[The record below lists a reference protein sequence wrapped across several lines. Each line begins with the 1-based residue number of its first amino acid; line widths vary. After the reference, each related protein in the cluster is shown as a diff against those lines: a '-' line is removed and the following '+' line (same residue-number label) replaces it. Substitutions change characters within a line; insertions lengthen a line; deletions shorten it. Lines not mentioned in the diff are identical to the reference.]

1 MQNRLNGCVEHAI
14 GQFYS
19 TILSSQSLSRDV
31 GIYDYRVTPEAEETL
46 YSVVV
51 ALLQSECGYIYFPTS
66 LDAAL
71 RIFFCYFN
79 TTWFGMY
86 YVKSDYAKCQE
97 RWRNNWKKNR
107 HFQAAPR
114 DHGKCGWVN
123 SYVVMASGER
133 KMLKDVV
140 AGDSVLTFDEKD
152 FKIKPRNVIAKLD
165 TGTKHLYELV
175 TRTGRA
181 IKTTKEHRYYTAD
194 GWKELKDIV
203 VGEHIAVPREYKNDA
218 NRKCLTSKQR
228 SLSRFIGYM
237 IGDGST
243 INATFTNADPFVLTD
258 FLTIAND
265 LNLITKERAKKDI
278 GKARCY
284 GLSGKNRK
292 TQSAVRFI
300 NQIGLQKTTGHF
312 KLFPEWVFRVNNN
325 LFIAELLGSY
335 FDCDGSIEI
344 IDRHGRRGCRY
355 QVNIEYV
362 SVNRD
367 LLTQT
372 QSLLLRFGIVSIL
385 SHKKGV
391 NAYRLSITGKENQ
404 VKFCKEINLVGDK
417 KRKQL
422 EVLAHL
428 ETIHSNTQIDYIPF
442 PVHQLLE
449 NITPHFL
456 RKDHNIRIDNT
467 YRTGR
472 RKLQKV
478 AEIDGSYSILKWA
491 YSDVLWDTV
500 QSIEYAGKDDTCD
513 LQIEDTCSFIANDIV
528 VHNSHIYS
536 FESPLWHICYVDN
549 IRILSASK
557 SDSLAEKYL
566 GAIKRTIETNQRLLE
581 DFGDLTENVNPVDGS
596 RLEGGK
602 GKGGWAK
609 NQLFCRRTNHSL
621 KDGTIESIGWGCAIT
636 GSRFDLI
643 ILDDPIEESDCKTA
657 KARKAQVETI
667 HVLEELLEP
676 QGKFHVIG
684 TRKHYDDLYSYLLKN
699 PRWTYSIDKGIVK
712 YPSKFDYVFEEDPET
727 GKQIAVDV
735 DIPEGEEYE
744 VLWAEKW
751 SIKDLLLK
759 KYGSLPLHFFRDI
772 QNEVTSDETS
782 DFPEEIINGCRD
794 IEILGRREQFYKS
807 RPDWAR
813 WIIQG
818 IDLSAIFSKK
828 RAEERDSD
836 FFNVTTLAIPFNN
849 YEKHLIHGFR
859 TRGIDA
865 DDQLNKII
873 ELDYDFE
880 PDIIV
885 LETNAYQKAMEG
897 LALKKKLPI
906 YPHNTGS
913 EKWGVEEGLPKMN
926 IEMKNKYF
934 VFYTGTGEAEK
945 YFELLFSELHGFGV
959 EKHDDT
965 VMSLWLANLGATWLI
980 KKDMK
985 KKQRQSRGDKRQ
997 TEEIAERKIE
1007 TGERSSASQEQ
1018 IDKAMQELEERMK
1031 RYM

>member
-1 MQNRLNGCVEHAI
+1 LQNRLNGCVEHAI

-97 RWRNNWKKNR
+97 KWRNNWKKNR

-114 DHGKCGWVN
+114 DHGKCVYEEELILMSSGKR
-123 SYVVMASGER
+123 VMI
-133 KMLKDVV
+133 KDV
-140 AGDSVLTFDEKD
+140 SVGALAISFDEKT
-152 FKIKPRNVIAKLD
+152 KSLKKRMVIGKVESGVKKLYKLE
-165 TGTKHLYELV
+165 TITEYSLITSLEHRFY
-175 TRTGRA
+175 
-181 IKTTKEHRYYTAD
+181 TKE
-194 GWKELKDIV
+194 GWKELSNIAIGEYILVQRYRGIGITQEHGSDYLVWEV
-203 VGEHIAVPREYKNDA
+203 VK
-218 NRKCLTSKQR
+218 
-228 SLSRFIGYM
+228 
-237 IGDGST
+237 
-243 INATFTNADPFVLTD
+243 
-258 FLTIAND
+258 
-265 LNLITKERAKKDI
+265 
-278 GKARCY
+278 
-284 GLSGKNRK
+284 
-292 TQSAVRFI
+292 
-300 NQIGLQKTTGHF
+300 
-312 KLFPEWVFRVNNN
+312 
-325 LFIAELLGSY
+325 
-335 FDCDGSIEI
+335 SIEFEKY
-344 IDRHGRRGCRY
+344 G
-355 QVNIEYV
+355 
-362 SVNRD
+362 
-367 LLTQT
+367 
-372 QSLLLRFGIVSIL
+372 
-385 SHKKGV
+385 
-391 NAYRLSITGKENQ
+391 
-404 VKFCKEINLVGDK
+404 
-417 KRKQL
+417 
-422 EVLAHL
+422 
-428 ETIHSNTQIDYIPF
+428 
-442 PVHQLLE
+442 
-449 NITPHFL
+449 
-456 RKDHNIRIDNT
+456 NT
-467 YRTGR
+467 Y
-472 RKLQKV
+472 
-478 AEIDGSYSILKWA
+478 
-491 YSDVLWDTV
+491 
-500 QSIEYAGKDDTCD
+500 D
-513 LQIEDTCSFIANDIV
+513 LQIDGTCSFIANDIV

-643 ILDDPIEESDCKTA
+643 ILDDPIEESDCRTA
-657 KARKAQVETI
+657 KARKSQVEMI

-684 TRKHYDDLYSYLLKN
+684 TRKHYDDLYSYLIKN

-712 YPSKFDYVFEEDPET
+712 FPANFKYVFEEDPET

-744 VLWAEKW
+744 VLWEEKW